1 MLTPSGSYIL
11 TINCGSSS
19 LKFSLWHSQT
29 LTMELSGSVALSG
42 PDERCFHI
50 QDKEGRILQSNPVSH
65 ANIRSAVLEL
75 TAWLLSNRQQYPLI
89 AIGHRIV
96 QGGPDHRAPE
106 IIAEGLLKT
115 LHQLIYLA
123 PNHLPDEIHVIKL
136 FQSTFPGIRQV
147 ACFDTFFHSDLPA
160 CAKYYPLPEVYRK
173 QGLIRYGFHGLSYE
187 YITAKLAEKDAAWV
201 KRKIIIAH
209 LGNGASITAV
219 KNGISIDTTMGL
231 SPVGG
236 LVMGTRSGDL
246 DPGVL
251 LYLLKQ
257 EQLTPDQLDELL
269 SKKAGLLAIAGTSN
283 MQTLLLHREADQK
296 AQEAITLFC
305 YQVKKNIGAMAAAM
319 GGLDMMVFTGGI
331 GENCPL
337 IREYSCND
345 LEFLGVSIDHQSN
358 QRNHRLIST
367 SAGRVKIQVIATD
380 EESMIAK
387 HTYQFTKDQI
397 SIS

>member
-1 MLTPSGSYIL
+1 MATPSGSYIL

-19 LKFSLWHSQT
+19 LKFSLWQSQT
-29 LTMELSGSVALSG
+29 FAMELSGSVALSG
-42 PDERCFHI
+42 PEERCFHI
-50 QDKEGRILQSNPVSH
+50 QDKDGQILQSHPVMH
-65 ANIRSAVLEL
+65 ASIRSAVLEL
-75 TAWLLSNRQQYPLI
+75 TVWLLNNKRRYPLV
-89 AIGHRIV
+89 AVGHRIV

-106 IIAEGLLKT
+106 IITEQLLKT
-115 LHQLIYLA
+115 LQQLIYLS
-123 PNHLPDEIHVIKL
+123 PNHLPDEIRVIRI
-136 FQSTFPGIRQV
+136 FETAFPGIRQV
-147 ACFDTFFHSDLPA
+147 ACFDTFFHLDMPA

-187 YITAKLAEKDAAWV
+187 YITAKLTEKDQSWI
-201 KRKIIIAH
+201 KKKIIIAH

-251 LYLLKQ
+251 LYLLKR
-257 EQLTPDQLDELL
+257 EHLTADQLDELL
-269 SKKAGLLAIAGTSN
+269 SKKAGLLAIAGTSD
-283 MQTLLLHREADQK
+283 MQTLLQHQEEDTK

-319 GGLDMMVFTGGI
+319 GGLDLLVFTGGI

-337 IREYSCND
+337 IREYSCNN
-345 LEFLGVSIDHQSN
+345 LGFLGISIDQQLN
-358 QRNHRLIST
+358 QANHRLIST
-367 SAGRVKIQVIATD
+367 PESKVKVQVLATD
-380 EESMIAK
+380 EEAMIAQ
-387 HTYQFTKDQI
+387 HTYPFIKNQ
-397 SIS
+397 